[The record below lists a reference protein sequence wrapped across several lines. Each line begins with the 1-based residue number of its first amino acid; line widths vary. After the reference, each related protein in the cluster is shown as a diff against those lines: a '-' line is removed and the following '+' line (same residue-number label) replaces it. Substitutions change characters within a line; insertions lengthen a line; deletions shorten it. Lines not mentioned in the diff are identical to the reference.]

1 MLNTL
6 TGYEMA
12 IGNTY
17 NQTSLQ
23 IADKQFKAKLRSPS
37 IKQKQIWH
45 EEFLESAQYKMSW
58 LTFLKSKT
66 KSWQK
71 EKRIMAQK
79 QKHIMAQKQKHIM
92 AAQSKKQTPAT

>member
-1 MLNTL
+1 
-6 TGYEMA
+6 MA

-23 IADKQFKAKLRSPS
+23 IAGKQFKAKLRSPS
-37 IKQKQIWH
+37 IKQKQLWQQ
-45 EEFLESAQYKMSW
+45 EFLENAQYKMSW

-71 EKRIMAQK
+71 QKRIMAT
-79 QKHIMAQKQKHIM
+79 
-92 AAQSKKQTPAT
+92 QSKKQTPAT